1 MGMGMHVRHKMII
14 LWRKIARAMGM
25 GMGMHVRHK
34 MIKKMKMHKMHKM
47 QKKCWRKKMH
57 MMGAMGM
64 APPMMHGA
72 GAMGMAPPPPP
83 MGVALPPP
91 PPMAVDSVKEQVDAI
106 AAMGFPPH
114 LAFAA
119 LTMASGSADE
129 AVALLTER
137 RGAVRRFMRHHR
149 LGRGPHGHGPPHGFR
164 GHHGPR
170 GHRHGFPM
178 MAPQLAPPPAVDQQ
192 LAVREA

>member
-1 MGMGMHVRHKMII
+1 MHMRHKM
-14 LWRKIARAMGM
+14 
-25 GMGMHVRHK
+25 K
-34 MIKKMKMHKMHKM
+34 M
-47 QKKCWRKKMH
+47 CKMH
-57 MMGAMGM
+57 MMGAMGV

-72 GAMGMAPPPPP
+72 GAMA
-83 MGVALPPP
+83 ANFT
-91 PPMAVDSVKEQVDAI
+91 KEQVDAV
-106 AAMGFPPH
+106 AAVGFPPR
-114 LAFAA
+114 LAYAA
-119 LTMASGSADE
+119 LVMASGSAAE

-137 RGAVRRFMRHHR
+137 RGAVRRFMRHNGLGAHFRHHFGRHHHR
-149 LGRGPHGHGPPHGFR
+149 GGHRHGRGPHGHGPPRGFR